1 MWGIIPAA
9 GRGSR
14 MQPLAFSKELLP
26 VGTRTEGE
34 QERPRAVSE
43 YLVDRL
49 LMAGA
54 DKLCFVISPG
64 KSDILA
70 YYGGR
75 LPGAD
80 ICYAIQDEP
89 AGLCDAL
96 FRALPFI
103 ADDEWVVIGL
113 PDTIWFPEDALLSLG
128 EEACLSF
135 LLFPVDHPELFDS
148 VVLDDANRV
157 QEIQVKQPGARG
169 PWIWGAFKLRGRTL
183 RDLLQLWREPDRH
196 DEYIGTLINEYLRR
210 GGQAV
215 GVPAG
220 RAYVDVGTINGYREA
235 TKLLEAVKLLADVKL
250 IGDKPGARDASRSA
264 RVEERPVTGN
274 PG

>member
-1 MWGIIPAA
+1 
-9 GRGSR
+9 

-34 QERPRAVSE
+34 EERPRAVSE

-49 LMAGA
+49 LAAGA

-75 LPGAD
+75 LSGAD

-103 ADDEWVVIGL
+103 ADDEWVVVGL
-113 PDTIWFPEDALLSLG
+113 PDTIWFPEDALLTLD
-128 EEACLSF
+128 ERADLSF

-148 VVLDDANRV
+148 VVLDESNRV
-157 QEIQVKQPGARG
+157 QEIQVKRKGACS

-183 RDLLQLWREPDRH
+183 RALLRLWREPGRQ
-196 DEYIGTLINEYLRR
+196 DEYIGTLINAYIRR
-210 GGQAV
+210 GGEAV

-250 IGDKPGARDASRSA
+250 IGGDKPAARDAQRSTQPDEHVA
-264 RVEERPVTGN
+264 G
-274 PG
+274 GSAGY